1 MEDNSLIEAS
11 LGDASEHAPTE
22 RLASMQRRA
31 AGDARPLEKA
41 NVFEDSVALV
51 FNGSWRIIFVRR
63 SGQIY
68 MMDGPPAREPEPGNN
83 GDPYDKAVPILA
95 QDGSDT
101 IRTALS
107 RPRVT
112 AAVFKH
118 ESTEQVSCTNADI
131 MGSRS

>member
-1 MEDNSLIEAS
+1 M
-11 LGDASEHAPTE
+11 
-22 RLASMQRRA
+22 
-31 AGDARPLEKA
+31 
-41 NVFEDSVALV
+41 
-51 FNGSWRIIFVRR
+51 RR

-68 MMDGPPAREPEPGNN
+68 MMDGPPAKEPEPGNN

-95 QDGSDT
+95 QNGSDT